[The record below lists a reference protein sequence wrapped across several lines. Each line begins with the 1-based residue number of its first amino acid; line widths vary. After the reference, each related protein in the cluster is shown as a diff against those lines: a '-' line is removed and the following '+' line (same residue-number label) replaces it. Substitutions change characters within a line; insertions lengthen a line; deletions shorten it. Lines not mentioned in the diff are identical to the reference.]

1 MNRGPFY
8 LLPFVLLLASCQR
21 EQDWDGAPDIEAK
34 VESEQKTRTSLSVDE
49 SGAGTIYWNPSDTV
63 DVFFGTKKAQYISQN
78 AFNAIAATFKTSAY
92 LTDSDVS
99 STNIWGLYPSST
111 SSICNGSAITTTLP
125 STQYGVPN
133 TFDKDIFPAVAHSS
147 STNLQFYNVCG
158 GIKFNLA
165 YDDIKKITFRGN
177 NNEDLAG
184 TVSIS
189 FVDNLPKAS
198 IVNGVKEITL
208 TPKTGTTFMKGA
220 DYYFVLLPG
229 TLSAGFTITFT
240 ATDDTTGTLTYTDN
254 PVTIK
259 RSIFGKKGNVDAYA
273 AFADDRQPNNVI
285 YYTNVYK
292 AARTPTATDVFGSDI
307 VSNEY
312 VGGRGIITFNG
323 DVTSIGNMAFDNA
336 GLTSIVIP
344 NSVTSIGRQAF
355 EFCQLLS
362 IRIPDSVLSI
372 GDSAFSC
379 CEGFTSI
386 DIPASVTSIGDLAF
400 MYCHDLTSI
409 EIPNS
414 VTSIETNPFAGCRG
428 LSSIRVE
435 DSNSSYDSRNNC
447 NAIIKTNTNELLA
460 GCKNTIIPNTVTCIV
475 GWAFYYCYDLTSI
488 EIPNSVTSIG
498 DYAFEGCSSLTSIIL
513 NATTPPSIGDR
524 VFDDTNNCPIYVPA
538 GSVEAYKTAWS
549 EYADRI
555 QAISNESGQLNSL
568 SLITQEGGSE
578 GMVYDCFSFSPQTLK
593 YMDSKDEVQIQYSN
607 ASEECVNK
615 RIVAQYRAV
624 PADADMSFLEVGS
637 SRGLSFIVK
646 EGTASS
652 SFSVIPSFV
661 SFEDGVLSVE
671 VSFIG
676 SPDIENPSPQIALQ
690 VEREDGGIV
699 TSDYSTVRSE
709 DRGNLAIAFYN
720 QIANNRL
727 GVNDAHLRRASLGIS
742 QVDDRAF
749 ISECAVW
756 STGACD
762 LSLDSRQSIDL
773 RTIVAAHWITENGDD
788 SDRLP
793 VELTAYE
800 MSLLGLSWE
809 FSVVRNY
816 IVWIWDSYYDT
827 SGFVTLLDG
836 VLQPNIYT
844 DPPIGCTP
852 IIRVALKHG
861 NDVVEYAYIKFDI
874 TYP

>member
-1 MNRGPFY
+1 MSP
-8 LLPFVLLLASCQR
+8 
-21 EQDWDGAPDIEAK
+21 
-34 VESEQKTRTSLSVDE
+34 
-49 SGAGTIYWNPSDTV
+49 
-63 DVFFGTKKAQYISQN
+63 
-78 AFNAIAATFKTSAY
+78 
-92 LTDSDVS
+92 
-99 STNIWGLYPSST
+99 
-111 SSICNGSAITTTLP
+111 
-125 STQYGVPN
+125 
-133 TFDKDIFPAVAHSS
+133 PA
-147 STNLQFYNVCG
+147 LG
-158 GIKFNLA
+158 
-165 YDDIKKITFRGN
+165 
-177 NNEDLAG
+177 
-184 TVSIS
+184 
-189 FVDNLPKAS
+189 
-198 IVNGVKEITL
+198 
-208 TPKTGTTFMKGA
+208 
-220 DYYFVLLPG
+220 
-229 TLSAGFTITFT
+229 
-240 ATDDTTGTLTYTDN
+240 
-254 PVTIK
+254 
-259 RSIFGKKGNVDAYA
+259 
-273 AFADDRQPNNVI
+273 
-285 YYTNVYK
+285 
-292 AARTPTATDVFGSDI
+292 
-307 VSNEY
+307 
-312 VGGRGIITFNG
+312 
-323 DVTSIGNMAFDNA
+323 
-336 GLTSIVIP
+336 
-344 NSVTSIGRQAF
+344 NSVF
-355 EFCQLLS
+355 KF
-362 IRIPDSVLSI
+362 
-372 GDSAFSC
+372 
-379 CEGFTSI
+379 
-386 DIPASVTSIGDLAF
+386 
-400 MYCHDLTSI
+400 
-409 EIPNS
+409 
-414 VTSIETNPFAGCRG
+414 
-428 LSSIRVE
+428 
-435 DSNSSYDSRNNC
+435 
-447 NAIIKTNTNELLA
+447 
-460 GCKNTIIPNTVTCIV
+460 
-475 GWAFYYCYDLTSI
+475 
-488 EIPNSVTSIG
+488 
-498 DYAFEGCSSLTSIIL
+498 
-513 NATTPPSIGDR
+513 
-524 VFDDTNNCPIYVPA
+524 TNNCPIYVQA
-538 GSVEAYKTAWS
+538 GSVNAYKLAWS

-624 PADADMSFLEVGS
+624 PADADLSFLEVGS

-749 ISECAVW
+749 ISEYAVW

-836 VLQPNIYT
+836 VLQPKIYT